1 MISIYHPFSFTFLW
15 ATISTVISY
24 YSGAMESV
32 SDLMGLKGADL
43 GKYEKNATISNYS
56 TLIILAIIPVL
67 SFSSWV
73 FTAKKA
79 TTISNI

>member
-1 MISIYHPFSFTFLW
+1 MISVYHPFSFTFLW

-43 GKYEKNATISNYS
+43 GKYEKKCYNQQLLNVNHSCHYT
-56 TLIILAIIPVL
+56 
-67 SFSSWV
+67 SFK
-73 FTAKKA
+73 F
-79 TTISNI
+79 